1 MIDRFDTPGMLLL
14 LAAVPLLG
22 GWSIWSARRGAL
34 RFSSLDLLAG
44 MRAGWRVRLRWVP
57 GLIRLAG
64 ISLLV
69 VALARP
75 VKMLGQTQISTEG
88 IAIEMVIDRSASM
101 TAPMM
106 YGAERL
112 TRFEVVK
119 KVFADFIQGGTG
131 GLSGR
136 PGDMIGL
143 IGFAGYADTLA
154 PLVRSHHNLLET
166 IRLAQPAP
174 PTLPEGGTAI
184 GDALAL
190 AAARLQKAEEDINR
204 LNAKSD
210 EPPEFTIKSKV
221 IVLLTD
227 GEHNRGLIMP
237 LDAAEMAR
245 QWGIK
250 IYTIGIG
257 GTGGIVYIPGP
268 NPGSRVP
275 IRDWVDE
282 RTLSAI
288 AETTGGEYWNA
299 RDAKTLESIYRELD
313 QLERSEIDTI
323 ELTRTEELYQPF
335 VAWGGALLL
344 AQLLLGATV
353 FRRLP

>member
-1 MIDRFDTPGMLLL
+1 MIDRFDAPGVLLL
-14 LAAVPLLG
+14 LAAVPMLA

-34 RFSSLDLLAG
+34 RFSSLDLLKG
-44 MRAGWRVRLRWVP
+44 MRPGWRVRLRWVP
-57 GLIRLAG
+57 GLARLVG
-64 ISLLV
+64 IALLV

-75 VKMLGQTQISTEG
+75 QNMLGQTRISTEG

-106 YGAERL
+106 YGKEQL

-119 KVFADFIQGGTG
+119 KVFAEFIKGGDS
-131 GLSGR
+131 GLAGR

-154 PLVRSHHNLLET
+154 PLVRSHRNLLET
-166 IRLAQPAP
+166 IRLARPAP

-227 GEHNRGLIMP
+227 GEHNRGLILP

-245 QWGIK
+245 QWNIK

-268 NPGSRVP
+268 NPGTRVP
-275 IRDWVDE
+275 IRDRVDE

-288 AETTGGEYWNA
+288 AETTGGVYWNA
-299 RDAKTLESIYRELD
+299 RDAKTLKAIYRELD
-313 QLERSEIDTI
+313 QLERSEIDTL
-323 ELTRTEELYQPF
+323 ELTSTEELYKPF
-335 VAWGGALLL
+335 AAWGGALLMI
-344 AQLLLGATV
+344 QILLGATL